1 MITSRLSAQDASFVF
16 GEDARIPLHVGCL
29 GTMEAAPVRNQDGSI
44 DIERLRAGIA
54 ERLHQVP
61 QFRKRL
67 AEIPFDQGRPVWID
81 DGGFRIENHVHL
93 TALPQPGQYR
103 QLLDLMGRIQSGM
116 LDRSRPLWEIYFV
129 DGLDGGRNLG
139 IIAKIHHAI
148 IDGTAGVAL
157 GLLLFDMTPEPRRFE
172 PAPWEPGEKPGTLE
186 LLLDAWSRTTTD
198 AVDFVKATLAA
209 VRNPSKPIEHV
220 RKFSRALETLTSDYD
235 PLPFNRQVS
244 SRRAFETV
252 SLPLE
257 DVMAARR
264 VDVSATLNDVALA
277 AVAGGLRRYLN
288 DRGMDPD
295 EFQRVK
301 TLVPVDNRA
310 NGDTSPGCNVS
321 VFVLELPVD
330 EPDPVERIR
339 FVAERS
345 RLAKELDL
353 ADGANMWARVTSA
366 LPTPVLRLASWFQFR
381 GLMNN
386 ANLMVSNVRGPATPF
401 YSFGAKVHG
410 FFPYFGVQDG
420 LGLNLVLFSYDGKLL
435 IGITADPQLVPDLGV
450 LAQELQKSFAELTTI
465 V

>member
-1 MITSRLSAQDASFVF
+1 MISSRLSAQDASFVF

-29 GTMEAAPVRNQDGSI
+29 GTMEAAPVRKEDGSI

-54 ERLHQVP
+54 ERLHLVP
-61 QFRKRL
+61 QFRRRL
-67 AEIPFDQGRPVWID
+67 AEVPFDLGRPVWVD
-81 DGGFRIENHVHL
+81 DIEFRIENHVHL
-93 TALPQPGQYR
+93 TALPQPGQHR

-116 LDRSRPLWEIYFV
+116 LDRSRPLWEFYFV

-139 IIAKIHHAI
+139 IITKIHHAL
-148 IDGTAGVAL
+148 IDGTAGVEL
-157 GLLLFDMTPEPRRFE
+157 GMLLFDMTPEPRRFE
-172 PAPWEPGEKPGTLE
+172 PAPWQPAPAPGAFE

-198 AVDFVKATLAA
+198 AVAFVKATLEA
-209 VRNPSKPIEHV
+209 VRKPSKPIEHL

-235 PLPFNRQVS
+235 RLPFNHQVS

-257 DVMAARR
+257 DVLAAKR
-264 VDVSATLNDVALA
+264 VVNGATVNDVALA

-310 NGDTSPGCNVS
+310 DGDTSPGCDVS

-339 FVAERS
+339 FVTQRS
-345 RLAKELDL
+345 RLAKQLDL

-366 LPTPVLRLASWFQFR
+366 LPTPMLRLASWFQFR

-386 ANLMVSNVRGPATPF
+386 ANLMISNVRGPTTPF

-435 IGITADPQLVPDLGV
+435 IGITADPLLVPDLGV
-450 LAQELQKSFAELTTI
+450 LAQELQKSFGELTTI